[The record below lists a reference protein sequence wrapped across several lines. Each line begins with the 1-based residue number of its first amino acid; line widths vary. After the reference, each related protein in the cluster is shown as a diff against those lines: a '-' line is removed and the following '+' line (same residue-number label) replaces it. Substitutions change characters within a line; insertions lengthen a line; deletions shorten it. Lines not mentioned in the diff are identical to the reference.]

1 MEQLYPPRIK
11 SMRNGSARLN
21 EEGMKPRCLHELE
34 QYSTLKREEIALEMQ
49 KCAGK
54 HCTLTNLRWMGEM
67 CRKTKRVVSIY
78 NTVTV
83 RLWPRYNIAQ
93 RRRPLGRTQ
102 RWKLRIHCPPEA
114 RACGRPLTNKY
125 GAYILL

>member
-49 KCAGK
+49 GRMK
-54 HCTLTNLRWMGEM
+54 LTKLGPRSSTQAVK
-67 CRKTKRVVSIY
+67 KTKSF
-78 NTVTV
+78 
-83 RLWPRYNIAQ
+83 
-93 RRRPLGRTQ
+93 
-102 RWKLRIHCPPEA
+102 K
-114 RACGRPLTNKY
+114 
-125 GAYILL
+125 

>member
-49 KCAGK
+49 KPNEAKLGPRSGTQAVK
-54 HCTLTNLRWMGEM
+54 
-67 CRKTKRVVSIY
+67 KTKS
-78 NTVTV
+78 
-83 RLWPRYNIAQ
+83 L
-93 RRRPLGRTQ
+93 
-102 RWKLRIHCPPEA
+102 K
-114 RACGRPLTNKY
+114 
-125 GAYILL
+125 

>member
-54 HCTLTNLRWMGEM
+54 HCTPRNLRWMGKI

-83 RLWPRYNIAQ
+83 RLWPRYIIAQ
-93 RRRPLGRTQ
+93 KKKTPRKNSEMETPNPLSPRG
-102 RWKLRIHCPPEA
+102 
-114 RACGRPLTNKY
+114 ACVWPATH
-125 GAYILL
+125 

>member
-49 KCAGK
+49 
-54 HCTLTNLRWMGEM
+54 
-67 CRKTKRVVSIY
+67 
-78 NTVTV
+78 
-83 RLWPRYNIAQ
+83 
-93 RRRPLGRTQ
+93 RPN
-102 RWKLRIHCPPEA
+102 EA
-114 RACGRPLTNKY
+114 N
-125 GAYILL
+125 